1 MPHKIEPAP
10 SGRAA
15 CRGCKQT
22 IAKGELRFGEAFVNA
37 YTEEGTESYR
47 YWHLRCAATKLANDL
62 APVLAAYSGDVPER
76 AEIDAL
82 VAEHLQPPMPHTE
95 RAPNGR
101 AKCRAC
107 EENIGKGELRIA
119 FERVFEGPMG
129 PQKGAAYVHAR
140 CLRRYLERE
149 VEQGREAPRAE
160 ELMRQL
166 ETHGAPSPED
176 VAAVRAA
183 LAPAGDATSALPNS
197 QPSSQPDS
205 HPNSHPN
212 SET

>member
-37 YTEEGTESYR
+37 YTEEGTESHR
-47 YWHLRCAATKLANDL
+47 YWHLRCAATKLANEM
-62 APVLAAYSGDVPER
+62 APVLAAYEGEVPDR
-76 AEIDAL
+76 ADIDAL
-82 VAEHLQPPMPHTE
+82 VAQHLRPPTPHTE

-107 EENIGKGELRIA
+107 EETIAKGELRVA
-119 FERVFEGPMG
+119 FERTFEGPMG
-129 PQKGAAYVHAR
+129 PQKGAAYAHAR

-149 VEQGREAPRAE
+149 VEQGREAPAPDA
-160 ELMRQL
+160 LLRQL
-166 ETHGAPSPED
+166 EAHGSPPPED
-176 VAAVRAA
+176 VAEVREA
-183 LAPAGDATSALPNS
+183 LQNRGA
-197 QPSSQPDS
+197 
-205 HPNSHPN
+205 
-212 SET
+212 